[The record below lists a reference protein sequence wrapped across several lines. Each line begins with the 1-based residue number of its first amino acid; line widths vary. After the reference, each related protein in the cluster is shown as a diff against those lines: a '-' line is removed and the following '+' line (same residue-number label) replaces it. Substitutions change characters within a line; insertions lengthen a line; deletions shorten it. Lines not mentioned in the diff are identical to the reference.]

1 MFLID
6 VDELRRQKDSYSSDF
21 ERRMAVF
28 EGGVGT
34 KPRRT
39 KFPQQQYACSCPTMR
54 TYRGDII
61 SSTCKDCIAN
71 GAAILDCRTCKCN
84 CRTGIFFEK
93 DVQCMAVAKAQKDEI
108 KARQLAPDTKRR
120 ALINFG
126 ALLSNSVKNGI
137 ENLRRTDSIVDETN
151 VLSAAAGHLSRLQM
165 PSEEELH
172 SIQQFVPLT
181 TKLQASGG
189 DVRQVLNANPRKKG
203 KRHSQNGLR

>member
-6 VDELRRQKDSYSSDF
+6 VDELRWQKDSYNYDF

-39 KFPQQQYACSCPTMR
+39 KHPQQQYACSCTTMC
-54 TYRGDII
+54 TYQGDIL
-61 SSTCKDCIAN
+61 SSTCRDCKVN
-71 GAAILDCRTCKCN
+71 CAAIPDCRMCKCN
-84 CRTGIFFEK
+84 CQTGIFTEK
-93 DVQCMAVAKAQKDEI
+93 DVQAMAIKKAQKDEI
-108 KARQLAPDTKRR
+108 KARQLAPETERR

-126 ALLSNSVKNGI
+126 ALLSSSVKNGI
-137 ENLRRTDSIVDETN
+137 KNLRRSNSSINETN
-151 VLSAAAGHLSRLQM
+151 PLSAAAGNLSRLQM
-165 PSEEELH
+165 PSKEELH
-172 SIQQFVPLT
+172 SIQQIAPLT
-181 TKLQASGG
+181 TKLCASGG